1 VTWRIEYAQSV
12 QKSVKKLDSGVR
24 QRIRE
29 YLEHRVAQ
37 LDNPRQLGKPLKG
50 EHTELW
56 RYRVGD
62 YRIICDIRDATLVV
76 LVVRIGHR
84 RTVYR

>member
-1 VTWRIEYAQSV
+1 MTWRIEYAQSV
-12 QKSVKKLDSGVR
+12 QKSVKKLDPRVR

>member
-1 VTWRIEYAQSV
+1 MTWRIEYAQSV
-12 QKSVKKLDSGVR
+12 QKSVKKLDPGVR

-29 YLEHRVAQ
+29 YLEHRVAR